1 MAKISTIADAQPGY
15 SVPALDDVEIKL
27 QIREDSLKKFEDT
40 LLREEEKIP
49 LPNLTDPRPLQ
60 NDERNFAHWAI
71 ELTQDDNRS
80 KEKEAAYARVTNKDK
95 QCCHDVTTP
104 AVAGTGKHLVD
115 AISVRQSQYMAWQTR
130 LDLYAKRLDERRH
143 MLELKK
149 RANNRPDDDD
159 DNWDV
164 LGDWMYAWHIS
175 ASHRSEDLIYW
186 DQVAPEVNLAC
197 CKFFESMER
206 DKKATAPLPYP

>member
-71 ELTQDDNRS
+71 ELTQEDNRS
-80 KEKEAAYARVTNKDK
+80 KEKEAAYAIVTNKDK
-95 QCCHDVTTP
+95 QCCHDVTNP

-159 DNWDV
+159 NWDV

-186 DQVAPEVNLAC
+186 DQGAPEVNLSC
-197 CKFFESMER
+197 CKFIESMER